1 MAPISFRTYVQS
13 RRVTDTPAGDF
24 VADAKADPT
33 FPDPPTWQELEGYL
47 RRRGAIRDAIM
58 AGRAVWRGYQ
68 AARRRAAS
76 KSRAR

>member
-1 MAPISFRTYVQS
+1 MPATSFKTYVQN
-13 RRVTDTPAGDF
+13 RRLTDSPAGDF

-33 FPDPPTWQELEGYL
+33 FPDPATWEELEGYL
-47 RRRGAIRDAIM
+47 RRRGAIRDAIT